1 MADNTLLVLGA
12 LFTFGSFVVYYYGR
26 KKDTNN
32 ALLWSLFPFFHGL
45 HEFADYYSEINDNM
59 LLIRIEVFLAII
71 SALVLL
77 AVCIEFLG
85 NEHSRY
91 GKLSALLLLV
101 LFSYFLF
108 IIPDD
113 VFSELYNIN
122 HTIFLLQTTFFQFI
136 YGILFVFIALIAIEY
151 NLWIVKEENTRTGK
165 DSSYITRFLVVTPI
179 SMILFILFEGFAL
192 TSNFAPVNSIVYQ
205 VFTLMEAI
213 IAFLFLVIP
222 IIFMSLSKPGL
233 NSLIAFNPED
243 GRFLMAYD
251 FNSDHLITVNDS
263 SIDLWINTASFLSA
277 LSVFS
282 KTDSTLGGELSSIN
296 TEKGVFIL
304 SKAQKYSIAI
314 NTRTTTKNLQ
324 IALKNFMYKS
334 KVDLEAGHEDLLEVK
349 INPEI
354 QTLIKEEFGKFI

>member
-1 MADNTLLVLGA
+1 MADNSLLVLGA
-12 LFTFGSFVVYYYGR
+12 LFTLGSFVVYYYGR
-26 KKDTNN
+26 KRDTNN

-45 HEFADYYSEINDNM
+45 HEFTDYFSEINDNIM
-59 LLIRIEVFLAII
+59 LIRIEVFLAII
-71 SALVLL
+71 SSLVLL

-91 GKLSALLLLV
+91 GKLTAFLLLV

-122 HTIFLLQTTFFQFI
+122 HTIFVLQSTFFQFI
-136 YGILFVFIALIAIEY
+136 YGILFVFISLIAIEY
-151 NLWIVKEENTRTGK
+151 NLWIVKVENSRTGK
-165 DSSYITRFLVVTPI
+165 DSSYITRFLLVTPI
-179 SMILFILFEGFAL
+179 SMILFIIFEGFVP
-192 TSNFAPVNSIVYQ
+192 TSIFAPVNSFFYQ
-205 VFTLMEAI
+205 LYTLMEAI
-213 IAFLFLVIP
+213 IAFLFLLIP

-251 FNSDHLITVNDS
+251 FNSKHLITVNDS

-277 LSVFS
+277 LSIFS

-296 TEKGVFIL
+296 TERGVFIL
-304 SKAQKYSIAI
+304 SKAPKYSIAI

-324 IALKNFMYKS
+324 AALKNFMEKS
-334 KVDLEAGHEDLLEVK
+334 KEDLEAGQNDVLEVK
-349 INPEI
+349 INPAIENI
-354 QTLIKEEFGKFI
+354 ISEEFGKFI